1 MSVAEN
7 IARVEQQI
15 EAACREA
22 GRARADVR
30 LMAVSKTQPAERIVE
45 AYAAGVRLFGENRV
59 QEFAVKRDALMA
71 ARIFSGDTAAR
82 VHCIGPVQTNKANRA
97 AQIFDGVDSVDSVR
111 VAEHLHRAA
120 AAAGV
125 MLPVLLEIK
134 LSEEASK
141 HGLLPDGPELAE
153 LLERAPDW
161 TQLRVRGLMTVPPYF
176 EDAEQA
182 RPYFWRLRLLRDTLA
197 QRHQKLQFDELSM
210 GMSHDFSVAIAEGA
224 TCVRIGTAIF
234 GARAAQSQSTL

>member
-1 MSVAEN
+1 MS
-7 IARVEQQI
+7 IAKNLAQVRQQM
-15 EAACREA
+15 EAACRNA
-22 GRARADVR
+22 GRSIGDVR
-30 LMAVSKTQPAERIVE
+30 LIAVSKTQPAAKIVE

-59 QEFAVKRDALMA
+59 QEFAAKREALTSA
-71 ARIFSGDTAAR
+71 GIFSGDGAAR

-97 AQIFDGVDSVDSVR
+97 AQIFDAVDSVDSLR
-111 VAEHLHRAA
+111 VAEYLQRAA
-120 AAAGV
+120 ATAGV
-125 MLPVLLEIK
+125 VLPVLLEIK

-141 HGLLPDGPELAE
+141 HGLLPEGPELAE

-176 EDAEQA
+176 ENSEEA
-182 RPYFWRLRLLRDTLA
+182 RPYFQRLRRLRDVLA
-197 QRHQKLQFDELSM
+197 QRHPKLQFDELSM

-234 GARAAQSQSTL
+234 GARAAQPQITP